1 MSANERRPA
10 GAPSEACW
18 PALSVPEAADVGTD
32 DTTADHNLPTVEYL
46 AGFEDG
52 LVHGDAIGYQRAHDE
67 WHARAEVSAAIAQ
80 QIARMGPYD
89 ELEERRGRPERAA
102 AARALWADRGISL

>member
-1 MSANERRPA
+1 MTTTIRRRWPVR
-10 GAPSEACW
+10 PDLFEAD
-18 PALSVPEAADVGTD
+18 PV
-32 DTTADHNLPTVEYL
+32 DTTADLWSRFYGLPTTEWL

-67 WHARAEVSAAIAQ
+67 WHAGAEVSAAIAQ

-102 AARALWADRGISL
+102 AARALWAERGIAL

>member
-1 MSANERRPA
+1 MTRTIRRRWP
-10 GAPSEACW
+10 PRPDLFEAD
-18 PALSVPEAADVGTD
+18 PV
-32 DTTADHNLPTVEYL
+32 DTTADLWSRFYGLPTTEWV
-46 AGFEDG
+46 DG
-52 LVHGDAIGYQRAHDE
+52 YERGYEHGTAHGREQLEAE

-102 AARALWADRGISL
+102 AARALWAERGIAL